1 MRAHQFGSA
10 TVDMDNLVNWRFS
23 RRVGE
28 QVPDAAYACAI
39 EGPRPGRLR
48 LLSTIAFLAALAI
61 GWLIACLGVLC
72 IV

>member
-1 MRAHQFGSA
+1 MRAHQFARS

-23 RRVGE
+23 RRIGE

-48 LLSTIAFLAALAI
+48 FLSTVAFLAALAI